1 MMETSQNTVSCYP
14 VNSYASVAGSS
25 VMKEFTSGRM
35 KIRYEGHQS
44 KEATEEFKIL
54 FICIVYKGNKAT

>member
-1 MMETSQNTVSCYP
+1 
-14 VNSYASVAGSS
+14 
-25 VMKEFTSGRM
+25 MKEFTSGKM

-54 FICIVYKGNKAT
+54 FIGIVYKGNKAT